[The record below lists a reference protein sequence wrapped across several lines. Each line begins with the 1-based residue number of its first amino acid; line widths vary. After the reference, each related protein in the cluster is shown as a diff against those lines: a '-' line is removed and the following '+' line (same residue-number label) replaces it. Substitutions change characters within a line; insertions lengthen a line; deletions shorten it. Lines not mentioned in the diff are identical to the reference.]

1 MSNTLATPQTIYRIQ
16 VAVPVYLN
24 DCFDYQVT
32 AEQYAQAEVGARVA
46 VSFGR
51 QNLIGVIVKK
61 VPIDEPVD
69 SHFKLKAIT
78 ELLDEQAILDSKV
91 LSLLTWSSQYYQFPI
106 GEVIQT
112 ALPDRKSVV

>member
-46 VSFGR
+46 VFEMAEGEEQLSTAFGR
-51 QNLIGVIVKK
+51 
-61 VPIDEPVD
+61 
-69 SHFKLKAIT
+69 
-78 ELLDEQAILDSKV
+78 ELCEQA
-91 LSLLTWSSQYYQFPI
+91 FP
-106 GEVIQT
+106 G
-112 ALPDRKSVV
+112 PN